1 MAVNTGG
8 VASLAP
14 RILVVDD
21 EPGIRVAL
29 RRYFQRRGWIVDEA
43 DNGARALQLLMATP
57 AGVDYDVVICDLTM
71 PVFSGVELHDALAAS
86 RPELLDR
93 VIFSTGYILS
103 APRREFLA
111 RWGRPI
117 LEKPFDLSTLGRV
130 VERMLESRV
139 TAGAR

>member
-8 VASLAP
+8 EASPAP

-29 RRYFQRRGWIVDEA
+29 RRYFQRRGWVVDEA
-43 DNGARALQLLMATP
+43 TNGARALQLLMATP
-57 AGVDYDVVICDLTM
+57 PSGGYDVVICDLTM
-71 PVFSGVELHDALAAS
+71 PVFSGVELHDALAVS

-93 VIFSTGYILS
+93 MIFSTGCVAS
-103 APRREFLA
+103 PTRGEFLA
-111 RWGRPI
+111 RWGRPV
-117 LEKPFDLSTLGRV
+117 LEKPFDLSALGRA
-130 VERMLESRV
+130 VERMLESRA